1 MAGGLITVLELNDVT
16 GDNQCVSSDRC
27 RTRMSTQ
34 RVVRV
39 VVWGVFLPVPDQAV
53 PSNLDVCEVTSNHSG
68 LFNHLVAVVVVVMTV
83 MQLLFSMMMPM
94 IRSKNSVNTNN
105 NAYIQARIAHE
116 RGTDGDTRQLERGTD
131 GDTRHLERDTD
142 GDTQRHNCFVLPKCS
157 AGSGSTGKGA
167 SAGTQNHTPSFPARL
182 CSDYRARLIFC

>member
-1 MAGGLITVLELNDVT
+1 
-16 GDNQCVSSDRC
+16 
-27 RTRMSTQ
+27 MSTQ

-68 LFNHLVAVVVVVMTV
+68 LFNHLVVVVVVVMTV
-83 MQLLFSMMMPM
+83 MQLLFSMMMTM

-116 RGTDGDTRQLERGTD
+116 RDTD
-131 GDTRHLERDTD
+131 GDTRHLERGTD
-142 GDTQRHNCFVLPKCS
+142 GDTHDILSVALMATHNDTTALFFQSAVLAVDP
-157 AGSGSTGKGA
+157 
-167 SAGTQNHTPSFPARL
+167 PARGL
-182 CSDYRARLIFC
+182 VRVHRITHRLSLQDCVLTTVQD

>member
-1 MAGGLITVLELNDVT
+1 
-16 GDNQCVSSDRC
+16 
-27 RTRMSTQ
+27 MSTQ

-68 LFNHLVAVVVVVMTV
+68 LFNHLVVVVVVVMTV
-83 MQLLFSMMMPM
+83 MQLLFSMMMTM

-105 NAYIQARIAHE
+105 NAYIQARIAH
-116 RGTDGDTRQLERGTD
+116 ERGTD